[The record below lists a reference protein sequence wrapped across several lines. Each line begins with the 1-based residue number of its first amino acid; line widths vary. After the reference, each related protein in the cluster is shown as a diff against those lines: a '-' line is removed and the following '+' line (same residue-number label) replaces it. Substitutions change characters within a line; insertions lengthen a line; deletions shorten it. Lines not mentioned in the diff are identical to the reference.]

1 MIAEP
6 GVPRNATYPAHA
18 YSQPLCCFFRKMDL
32 GWPGNTATCNMN
44 ITVQETFTIKCLN
57 KPMKVYIAA
66 DNWYI
71 LNLGST
77 GLRK

>member
-1 MIAEP
+1 MPHILLTSI
-6 GVPRNATYPAHA
+6 RNLSAVSSA
-18 YSQPLCCFFRKMDL
+18 RWIWDD
-32 GWPGNTATCNMN
+32 PGNTTTCNMN

-66 DNWYI
+66 DNWCI